1 MVATYD
7 SQSLIL
13 LAFQKRLIDRVPNSH
28 SNNTWIDDAP
38 IPFGKDAPPTEH
50 CFSLTTDDGSF
61 DPDWGG
67 NACALAETTTVT
79 VTHMQKLMLDDT
91 KKLTNIVAENRNRSM
106 LKYKHDI
113 LSAFLFDTV
122 NETFRRP
129 WRPQDATGSFLFDT
143 LHPTVYVSP
152 KRHKD
157 WPLLYHYIEFKMTFF
172 WKL

>member
-1 MVATYD
+1 MVTTYD
-7 SQSLIL
+7 SQSLIM
-13 LAFQKRLIDRVPNSH
+13 LAMQKRLIDRVPNASA
-28 SNNTWIDDAP
+28 SNTWIDDAP

-67 NACALAETTTVT
+67 GSCALAETTTVT

-91 KKLTNIVAENRNRSM
+91 KKLTNIVAKNTERSM

-113 LSAFLFDTV
+113 LATFLFDTV
-122 NETFRRP
+122 NDSYRRP
-129 WRPQDATGSFLFDT
+129 WRPKDIEGNFLFDT

-157 WPLLYHYIEFKMTFF
+157 WPLLYHYVEFKLTFF

>member
-1 MVATYD
+1 MKKIKTIVCD
-7 SQSLIL
+7 
-13 LAFQKRLIDRVPNSH
+13 
-28 SNNTWIDDAP
+28 
-38 IPFGKDAPPTEH
+38 
-50 CFSLTTDDGSF
+50 
-61 DPDWGG
+61 
-67 NACALAETTTVT
+67 
-79 VTHMQKLMLDDT
+79 LDDT
-91 KKLTNIVAENRNRSM
+91 LADHKIRNNLYHRSGGCF
-106 LKYKHDI
+106 DI
-113 LSAFLFDTV
+113 LFSPELVVFDTV